1 MLRFRCAPL
10 NPCRRSPVVWSVWTL
25 LFAAAL
31 ASGPS
36 SEPIDLGSRLEPL
49 VDRFLI
55 QSLSGDARLQL
66 HQPQRREVVLVHD
79 VPWEGNLTAHHT
91 LFRDGDR
98 YRMYYGGRHYQPG
111 QKVRHVLVC
120 YAESR
125 DGIHW
130 TRPNLGQ
137 FEYEGSR
144 ANNIV
149 WMDDPWADSEQR
161 NPMAV
166 FKDSNPAAAPDARY
180 KSIARGDDGVYALK
194 SPDGIHWSLLAQ
206 EPVIPKGDMG
216 LDSQNLAFWD
226 GLRGRYVCYL
236 RSGRTHPTG
245 QRVRDVKT
253 AVSHDFLTWTEP
265 VFLEYPGAPVEHL
278 YTNQIRPYARAPH
291 IYLGFPKRFV
301 PERNQDREFSGVSD
315 GVFMSSRDGVRFH
328 RWGEAVV
335 RPGLQPE
342 RWMTRNNMIGWGIL
356 TLPSSVAGE
365 PDELSIY
372 VTESYYS
379 GPASR
384 LRRYTYRLDGFVSL
398 RAPLAGG
405 GMTTRP
411 IRFRG
416 SRLVLN
422 CSTSAAGS
430 IRVEIQD
437 EAGRPIPGYS
447 LQDSREIFGDSVE
460 QAVSWKRT
468 SDLSSLSGRTVRLR
482 FLLKDADLY
491 ALQFLP

>member
-1 MLRFRCAPL
+1 MPRFRCAPL
-10 NPCRRSPVVWSVWTL
+10 NPCRRSLVAWSVWTL

-301 PERNQDREFSGVSD
+301 PERNQDRKLPGVSD

-356 TLPSSVAGE
+356 SLPSSVAGE

-447 LQDSREIFGDSVE
+447 LQDSRELFGDSVE

-468 SDLSSLSGRTVRLR
+468 SDLSSLSGKTVRLR

>member
-1 MLRFRCAPL
+1 M
-10 NPCRRSPVVWSVWTL
+10 
-25 LFAAAL
+25 
-31 ASGPS
+31 
-36 SEPIDLGSRLEPL
+36 
-49 VDRFLI
+49 
-55 QSLSGDARLQL
+55 
-66 HQPQRREVVLVHD
+66 
-79 VPWEGNLTAHHT
+79 
-91 LFRDGDR
+91 
-98 YRMYYGGRHYQPG
+98 
-111 QKVRHVLVC
+111 LVC

-125 DGIHW
+125 DGIRW

-149 WMDDPWADSEQR
+149 WMDRPWADSEQR
-161 NPMAV
+161 NPLAV
-166 FKDSNPAAAPDARY
+166 FKDTNPDAAPDARY

-194 SPDGIHWSLLAQ
+194 SPDGIHWSLLAR
-206 EPVIPKGDMG
+206 EPVIPKGDMS

-226 GLRGRYVCYL
+226 SLRGRYVCYL

-245 QRVRDVKT
+245 QRVRAVKT
-253 AVSHDFLTWTEP
+253 AVSRDFRIWSEP

-301 PERNQDREFSGVSD
+301 PERNQDRKLTGVSD
-315 GVFMSSRDGVRFH
+315 GVFMTSRDGVHFH

-342 RWMTRNNMIGWGIL
+342 RWVTRNNMIGWGIL
-356 TLPSSVAGE
+356 TLPSPVPGE
-365 PDELSIY
+365 PDGLSIY

-384 LRRYTYRLDGFVSL
+384 LRRYTYRLDGFVSV

-405 GMTTRP
+405 EMTTRL
-411 IRFRG
+411 IRFSG

-422 CSTSAAGS
+422 YSTSAAGS

-437 EAGRPIPGYS
+437 ETGEPVPGFS
-447 LQDSREIFGDSVE
+447 LRDSRELFGDSVE
-460 QAVSWKRT
+460 QAVSWERNT
-468 SDLSSLSGRTVRLR
+468 DLGSLSGRNVRLR

-491 ALQFLP
+491 ALRFLP

>member
-1 MLRFRCAPL
+1 MIRFPFGPL
-10 NPCRRSPVVWSVWTL
+10 NSFRYGSVACGVWT
-25 LFAAAL
+25 AVSVMAL

-55 QSLSGDARLQL
+55 QSLAGGARLQL
-66 HQPQRREVVLVHD
+66 HKPQRREVVLVHD
-79 VPWEGNLTAHHT
+79 APWEGNLTAHHT
-91 LFRDGDR
+91 LFRDGGI

-111 QKVRHVLVC
+111 RKVRHVLVC

-149 WMDDPWADSEQR
+149 WMDDPWAGSEQR

-166 FKDSNPAAAPDARY
+166 FKDTSPDAAPEARY

-194 SPDGIHWSLLAQ
+194 SPDGIHWSLLSK
-206 EPVIPKGDMG
+206 EPVIPKGDMS

-226 GLRGRYVCYL
+226 SRRGRYVCYL

-253 AVSHDFLTWTEP
+253 AVSRDFLIWSEP

-301 PERNQDREFSGVSD
+301 PERNQDRKFSGVSD
-315 GVFMSSRDGVRFH
+315 GVFMSSRDGIHFR
-328 RWGEAVV
+328 RWGEAIV

-342 RWMTRNNMIGWGIL
+342 RWVTRNNMIGWGIL

-365 PDELSIY
+365 PEELSIY
-372 VTESYYS
+372 ATEGYYS

-384 LRRYTYRLDGFVSL
+384 LRRYTYRLDGFVSVQ
-398 RAPLAGG
+398 APLAGG
-405 GMTTRP
+405 EMTTRL
-411 IRFRG
+411 IRFSG

-422 CSTSAAGS
+422 YSTSAAGS

-437 EAGRPIPGYS
+437 ETGGPVPGFS
-447 LQDSREIFGDSVE
+447 LQDSREMFGDSVE

-468 SDLSSLSGRTVRLR
+468 SDLGSLSGRTVRLR

-491 ALQFLP
+491 ALRFLP

>member
-1 MLRFRCAPL
+1 MPRFRCAPL
-10 NPCRRSPVVWSVWTL
+10 NPCRRSPVAWSVWTL

-301 PERNQDREFSGVSD
+301 PERNQDRKLPGVSD

-356 TLPSSVAGE
+356 SLPSSVAGE

-460 QAVSWKRT
+460 QAVSWKR
-468 SDLSSLSGRTVRLR
+468 SGHLGSLSGRTVRLR

>member
-1 MLRFRCAPL
+1 MPRFRCAPL

-91 LFRDGDR
+91 LFRDGAR

-149 WMDDPWADSEQR
+149 WMDDPGADSEQR

-301 PERNQDREFSGVSD
+301 PERNQDRELPGVSD

-356 TLPSSVAGE
+356 SLPSSVAGE

-422 CSTSAAGS
+422 YSTSAAGS
-430 IRVEIQD
+430 LRVEIQD
-437 EAGRPIPGYS
+437 ETGRPIPGYS

-460 QAVSWKRT
+460 QAVSWKGT
-468 SDLSSLSGRTVRLR
+468 SDLSSLSGKTVRLR